1 MELDPVTLSL
11 EELIRMQPRALHQLA
26 RKAVGSLS
34 RYRVLAGRLLL
45 AIHRSE
51 AYWEHGCNSGIHFA
65 VNHLGLSKKEAV
77 RLVLVA
83 RELESLPHLRRLAN
97 EGEIS
102 WSKLREVVRV
112 ATLETEH
119 EWAALCAGR
128 TYAEIEDLVARS
140 QRGEIPVERL
150 VRKRPR
156 SEIRWKLDPD
166 QMALFQRGLQSLCQR
181 ECRALS
187 MEEAVEIL
195 FAAHLSGQQ
204 ADVQEESQ
212 EALKDLQWTDLI
224 NADTETCP
232 ENPEVEIV
240 NPKSRVPTP
249 AQRRKLLRRDGYCCA
264 VPGCQNSLW
273 LDIHHIIFYSD
284 GGLTIGDNLITVC
297 TRCHKNIHE
306 GRLRVEGTAPH
317 GLRFLTAAGKDIRR
331 ERIMEVA
338 FWLDHWCG
346 WEGPED
352 GGHYVRARDSLSECL
367 VGPPRSGEPEDVFR
381 SLEDRQLSYCGPG
394 W

>member
-1 MELDPVTLSL
+1 MKLDPVSLSL
-11 EELIRMQPRALHQLA
+11 EELLRMQPRILHQLA

-34 RYRVLAGRLLL
+34 RFRVLTGRLLL

-51 AYWEHGCNSGIHFA
+51 AYLEHGCSSGIHFA
-65 VNHLGLSKKEAV
+65 VNHLGLAKKEAV

-83 RELESLPHLRRLAN
+83 RELESLPHLRRQAN

-112 ATLETEH
+112 ATLETERD
-119 EWAALCAGR
+119 WAELCAVR

-150 VRKRPR
+150 VRSRPR
-156 SEIRWKLDPD
+156 SEIRWKFDAD
-166 QMALFQRGLQSLCQR
+166 QMALIERGLQSLSQR
-181 ECRALS
+181 EGRALA
-187 MEEAVEIL
+187 MEEAIEVL
-195 FAAHLSGQQ
+195 FAEHLSGQQ
-204 ADVQEESQ
+204 PDEELIESLSQ
-212 EALKDLQWTDLI
+212 EALQDLQWTDLI
-224 NADTETCP
+224 NAETEACP
-232 ENPEVEIV
+232 GNDQVEIV
-240 NPKSRVPTP
+240 NPKSRIPTP

-273 LDIHHIIFYSD
+273 LNIHHVIFYAD

-297 TRCHKNIHE
+297 TCCHKNIHE
-306 GRLRVEGTAPH
+306 GRLRIEGTAPH
-317 GLRFLTAAGKDIRR
+317 GLRFLTAAGKDIRS
-331 ERIMEVA
+331 ERILEVA

-352 GGHYVRARDSLSECL
+352 GGQYIRARDSLCIN
-367 VGPPRSGEPEDVFR
+367 
-381 SLEDRQLSYCGPG
+381 
-394 W
+394 

>member
-1 MELDPVTLSL
+1 MELDPVTPSL
-11 EELIRMQPRALHQLA
+11 EELMRMPPRTLHQLA

-34 RYRVLAGRLLL
+34 RYRVLTGRVLL
-45 AIHRSE
+45 AIQRSE

-65 VNHLGLSKKEAV
+65 VNQLGLSKKEAV

-112 ATLETEH
+112 VTLDTERD
-119 EWAALCAGR
+119 WAALCAER

-150 VRKRPR
+150 VRNRPR
-156 SEIRWKLDPD
+156 SEIRWKLDAD
-166 QMALFQRGLQSLCQR
+166 QMALFKLGLQSLCQR

-195 FAAHLSGQQ
+195 FAEHLSGQQ
-204 ADVQEESQ
+204 ADEDLVQEMSQ
-212 EALKDLQWTDLI
+212 EALQDLQWTDLI
-224 NADTETCP
+224 NAETEACP
-232 ENPEVEIV
+232 ENSEVEIV
-240 NPKSRVPTP
+240 NPKSRVPTR

-273 LDIHHIIFYSD
+273 LDIHHIVFHAD

-306 GRLRVEGTAPH
+306 GRLRVEGTAARIAFPDCRRQRH
-317 GLRFLTAAGKDIRR
+317 SQGKNYGSCILAGPLVRTRGSGGWRTLRA
-331 ERIMEVA
+331 
-338 FWLDHWCG
+338 C
-346 WEGPED
+346 
-352 GGHYVRARDSLSECL
+352 S
-367 VGPPRSGEPEDVFR
+367 
-381 SLEDRQLSYCGPG
+381 
-394 W
+394 

>member
-1 MELDPVTLSL
+1 MELDPVSLSL
-11 EELIRMQPRALHQLA
+11 EELLRMQPRTLHQLA

-34 RYRVLAGRLLL
+34 RYRVLTGRLLL

-51 AYWEHGCNSGIHFA
+51 AYWEHGCSSGIHFA
-65 VNHLGLSKKEAV
+65 MNHLGLSKKEAV
-77 RLVLVA
+77 RLVMVA

-112 ATLETEH
+112 ATLETERD
-119 EWAALCAGR
+119 WADLCAER

-150 VRKRPR
+150 VRSRPR
-156 SEIRWKLDPD
+156 SEIRWKFDPD
-166 QMALFQRGLQSLCQR
+166 QMALLERGLQSLSQR
-181 ECRALS
+181 EGRLIKI
-187 MEEAVEIL
+187 EEAVEIL
-195 FAAHLSGQQ
+195 FAEYLSGHEVDEEQ
-204 ADVQEESQ
+204 VQSVSQ
-212 EALKDLQWTDLI
+212 ECLQDLQWTDLI

-232 ENPEVEIV
+232 GNSEVKVV
-240 NPKSRVPTP
+240 NPKSRFLTR
-249 AQRRKLLRRDGYCCA
+249 AQRRKLMRRDGYCCA

-306 GRLRVEGTAPH
+306 GRLRVEGAAPH
-317 GLRFLTAAGKDIRR
+317 GLRFLTAAGKDIRT
-331 ERIMEVA
+331 ERILEVA

-346 WEGPED
+346 WQGPED
-352 GGHYVRARDSLSECL
+352 EGHYGRARDL
-367 VGPPRSGEPEDVFR
+367 VHAN
-381 SLEDRQLSYCGPG
+381 
-394 W
+394 